1 MCLYN
6 GVRKKKQSFMCCRK
20 HEKEEWIYE
29 WMNECMNDDK
39 CKCRIGLKPIE
50 SA

>member
-1 MCLYN
+1 MFFWIKEHIYIWKRTC
-6 GVRKKKQSFMCCRK
+6 KKN
-20 HEKEEWIYE
+20 EEE
-29 WMNECMNDDK
+29 EEDDDK

>member
-1 MCLYN
+1 MSI
-6 GVRKKKQSFMCCRK
+6 V
-20 HEKEEWIYE
+20 EEEEDKVI
-29 WMNECMNDDK
+29 DDVK

>member
-1 MCLYN
+1 MY
-6 GVRKKKQSFMCCRK
+6 KKKKKKKKKR
-20 HEKEEWIYE
+20 EV
-29 WMNECMNDDK
+29 NNDDK

>member
-1 MCLYN
+1 MVNEEN
-6 GVRKKKQSFMCCRK
+6 GFFKNINKT
-20 HEKEEWIYE
+20 
-29 WMNECMNDDK
+29 NEVSKYDDEK

>member
-1 MCLYN
+1 MKNLN
-6 GVRKKKQSFMCCRK
+6 INKTKKLTLKLFVNRKKE
-20 HEKEEWIYE
+20 EKKKKDDG
-29 WMNECMNDDK
+29 WMDDK

>member
-1 MCLYN
+1 MIRITYN
-6 GVRKKKQSFMCCRK
+6 KMKLFDFFLNKKSKVI
-20 HEKEEWIYE
+20 EKNKKE
-29 WMNECMNDDK
+29 NDDDK